1 MYSCHGYISMDP
13 PHTFSSI
20 SFPASSLPLLW
31 PTSSLSLC
39 IPCISAHCFHSSKVD
54 CRRKLHRKF
63 LLSSPEGGLY
73 TLLQLLPAWDQ
84 FPIFLNSK
92 RRWHNTFF
100 GREISSSV
108 IIVEKNCTVW
118 ELQVKFYVG
127 QKDCNPGD
135 SISGSSEKLLQRGNE
150 EPGYIEIL
158 QQKTG
163 SLNMKRLL
171 LIKENQIAQVKQFSS
186 VLCVFFCSV
195 TKYVRL
201 FVTLWTTQHAKLPCL
216 SLSPGACANSCP
228 LSQWCHPTIS
238 PSIALFCSAQIC
250 HCFHF
255 SPSICHEVMVLNII
269 ISDFCMLSFKPVFSL
284 SSFTFIEAL

>member
-73 TLLQLLPAWDQ
+73 TLHQLLPAWDQ

-186 VLCVFFCSV
+186 VLCVFFVQSLSMSDSLWRYELHSTPSFLVSHCLQELAQTHVHWVSDAIQPSHPLLLSSALPRSV
-195 TKYVRL
+195 TVSTFPHL
-201 FVTLWTTQHAKLPCL
+201 FATKW
-216 SLSPGACANSCP
+216 
-228 LSQWCHPTIS
+228 WYWIS
-238 PSIALFCSAQIC
+238 
-250 HCFHF
+250 
-255 SPSICHEVMVLNII
+255 
-269 ISDFCMLSFKPVFSL
+269 
-284 SSFTFIEAL
+284 